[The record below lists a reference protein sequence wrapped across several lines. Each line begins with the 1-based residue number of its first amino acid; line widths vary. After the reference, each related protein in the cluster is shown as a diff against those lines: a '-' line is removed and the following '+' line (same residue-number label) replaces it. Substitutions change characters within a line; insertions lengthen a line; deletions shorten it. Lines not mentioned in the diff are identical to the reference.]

1 MSAIVAHALRAT
13 ADAITAEPWDA
24 EIQARAGKAWLTLIL
39 GPLADVS
46 EETRERL
53 AFAMHALAYDLE
65 HNPEHD

>member
-1 MSAIVAHALRAT
+1 MRANVAHALRAT

-24 EIQARAGKAWLTLIL
+24 EIQARAGKALLTLIL

-46 EETRERL
+46 EETRERV

-65 HNPEHD
+65 HNPEHY